1 VQVDIAVKLKSPLST
16 IQRRRAKL
24 ERTILKRQ
32 YMIDSSNTDW
42 RQAELFMQVENGK
55 TEELGKEVFEKYKD
69 NITLMSLTMNNIGN
83 LIAHI
88 YFRRSEEIFAI
99 AEDIR
104 TNPNVDS
111 LLFAEHLKV
120 LGERSPKFILEDMQK

>member
-1 VQVDIAVKLKSPLST
+1 
-16 IQRRRAKL
+16 
-24 ERTILKRQ
+24 
-32 YMIDSSNTDW
+32 
-42 RQAELFMQVENGK
+42 
-55 TEELGKEVFEKYKD
+55 
-69 NITLMSLTMNNIGN
+69 MSLTMNNIGN